1 MTIEGLRNKIK
12 EELSH
17 AEELLRN
24 IDGIVYSA
32 TLEETDRT
40 AYMFGVV
47 MIGTEGMA
55 DGDKIYLSLEGEIDI
70 NDVVNEEKLAADAT
84 AFRERIEGICARL
97 AAAEDKGA
105 EILAIGGEM
114 DRELDERYQAELDR
128 LNATTK
134 SNLRVALTAAGVLV
148 AVAAIC
154 ILIGVLF

>member
-1 MTIEGLRNKIK
+1 MTINGLRDRING
-12 EELSH
+12 ELAH
-17 AEELLRN
+17 ADELLRD

-55 DGDKIYLSLEGEIDI
+55 DGDRIYLSLEGEIDI
-70 NDVVNEEKLAADAT
+70 NDEVNEEKLNSDAA
-84 AFRERIEGICARL
+84 AFRERLEGICARL
-97 AAAEDKGA
+97 AAADDKGA

-148 AVAAIC
+148 AVAVIC

>member
-1 MTIEGLRNKIK
+1 MTTNELRNRIN
-12 EELSH
+12 EELAH
-17 AEELLRN
+17 ADALLRD

-55 DGDKIYLSLEGEIDI
+55 DGDRIYLSLEGEIDI
-70 NDVVNEEKLAADAT
+70 NDVVNEEKLASDAA
-84 AFRERIEGICARL
+84 AFRERIEGIAARL
-97 AAAEDKGA
+97 AAADDKGA